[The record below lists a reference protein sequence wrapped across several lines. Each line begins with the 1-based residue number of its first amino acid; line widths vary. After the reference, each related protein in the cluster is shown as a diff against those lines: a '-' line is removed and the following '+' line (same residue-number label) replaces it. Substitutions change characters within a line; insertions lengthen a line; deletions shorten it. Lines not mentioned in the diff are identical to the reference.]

1 VKTNITFISA
11 SAGSGKTH
19 RITEV
24 IEDRLSKGLCR
35 PGGLVAT
42 TYTVKAAQELRER
55 VRRHLYNSG
64 HAALAERLNESLMG
78 TVHGVCGQL
87 LERFAFEA
95 GISPRIEILS
105 EEDAASLLVQAI
117 GSGFQDTQS
126 IAKARGHSGTEKQPD
141 L

>member
-1 VKTNITFISA
+1 MNTNITFISA

-24 IEDRLSKGLCR
+24 IEDRLSKELCR
-35 PGGLVAT
+35 SGGLIAT

-55 VRRHLYNSG
+55 VRRCLYNSG
-64 HAALAERLNESLMG
+64 HPALAERLHESLMG

-87 LERFAFEA
+87 LQRFAFEA

-105 EEDAASLLVQAI
+105 EEDAASN
-117 GSGFQDTQS
+117 
-126 IAKARGHSGTEKQPD
+126 AKRWSN
-141 L
+141 